1 MHKPG
6 PKSRLLSLGVN
17 MSPLLS
23 LSSVLL
29 EPPKCVAPEAGS
41 IFGLALSEKGREQ
54 GQYTAGLFGQMWGNR
69 VPTHYPHRK
78 SLPSCGSEHQ
88 LIRQ

>member
-1 MHKPG
+1 M
-6 PKSRLLSLGVN
+6 SL
-17 MSPLLS
+17 LLS

-29 EPPKCVAPEAGS
+29 ELPNCVAPEVGS
-41 IFGLALSEKGREQ
+41 ISGLALSEQSKGQ
-54 GQYTAGLFGQMWGNR
+54 GQYTAGLWGNH